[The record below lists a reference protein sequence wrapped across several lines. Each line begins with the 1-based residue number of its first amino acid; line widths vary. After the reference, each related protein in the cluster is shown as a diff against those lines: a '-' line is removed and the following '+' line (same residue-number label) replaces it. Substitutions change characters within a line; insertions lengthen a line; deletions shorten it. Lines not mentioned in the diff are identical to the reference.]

1 MLFEAFK
8 RQREERPF
16 SPAFLVT
23 SGDLALPIVWKQF
36 TDDIDV
42 VVHLIRTYA
51 PGAKFGILG
60 ENSYEWVV
68 AHAAILFSGAVAIPI
83 DPNLTPQEISERMK
97 FTGAVALV
105 HSSLY
110 EEKAREAGKL
120 TPGLI
125 VAGFGTIKTQRFVDK
140 IRGAFGLGDSIW
152 RKDHLELD
160 EDSTG
165 EPQTSM
171 IVFTSGTTSKPRG
184 AELTVKA
191 LESSCENWAAA
202 VPMNAGDRS
211 LMLLPLHHIFGIC
224 TTYLMLSHGVALGV
238 CPDFRRIY
246 DAFERFRVNY
256 AFLVP
261 ALAEI
266 LAQKIQQKGESA
278 EQALGQP
285 IDWILTGGAALQRRT
300 YEHLTALGVKTVT
313 GYGLTETCALYS
325 VTPVNGDPHVGAQ
338 GRVPAQKELETKVS
352 PGGELLIK
360 GPCVMK
366 GYYKQPEKTA
376 AVIDVDGWYHTG
388 DIGHIDEDGFVW
400 ITGRASRTI
409 ILSSGKKIAPEELEE
424 KLLVLP
430 GVREAV
436 VSGEG
441 ESRDIKAE
449 VYSTLSEE
457 FVRKVVGELNLTLPV
472 YKRIKTIVV
481 RKEPFPRTSS
491 GKIKTSTDEDVRC
504 PGQKATDGDVRCSS
518 CGG

>member
-8 RQREERPF
+8 KMREERPM
-16 SPAFLVT
+16 SAAFLVT
-23 SGDLALPIVWKQF
+23 SGDLALPITWRQF
-36 TDDIDV
+36 TDDIDI

-51 PGAKFGILG
+51 PGAKVGILG
-60 ENSYEWVV
+60 ENSYEWMV

-83 DPNLTPQEISERMK
+83 DMNLNPQEIAERMK

-110 EEKAREAGKL
+110 EDKAREAGRM
-120 TPGLI
+120 TPGLV
-125 VAGFGTIKTQRFVDK
+125 VAGFGTIKTERFLDK
-140 IRGAFGLGDSIW
+140 LRGAFGLGDSIW
-152 RKDHLELD
+152 RNDHLELD

-184 AELTVKA
+184 AELTLKS
-191 LESSCENWAAA
+191 LESSYMNWAAA
-202 VPMNAGDRS
+202 IPMAPGQRS
-211 LMLLPLHHIFGIC
+211 LMLLPLHHIFGVC
-224 TTYLMLSHGVALGV
+224 TTYLMLAHGVALGV

-246 DAFERFRVNY
+246 DACERFRVNF

-266 LAQKIQQKGESA
+266 LAQKIQQKGNSA
-278 EQALGQP
+278 EAALGKP
-285 IDWILTGGAALQRRT
+285 IDFILTGGAALPRRT
-300 YEHLTALGVKTVT
+300 YEHLTALGIKTIT

-325 VTPVNGDPHVGAQ
+325 VTPLAGDPHVGAQ
-338 GRVPAQKELETKVS
+338 GLVAQLKSVETKVS
-352 PGGELLIK
+352 ESGELLIR

-376 AVIDVDGWYHTG
+376 EVIDADGWYHTG
-388 DIGHIDEDGFVW
+388 DIGGIDADGFVW
-400 ITGRASRTI
+400 ISGRAKRTI

-424 KLLVLP
+424 KLLQLP
-430 GVREAV
+430 GVREAL

-441 ESRDIKAE
+441 ESREIKAE
-449 VYSTLSEE
+449 IYPSMSED
-457 FVRKVVGELNLTLPV
+457 FVRKAVSELNLTLPV
-472 YKRIKTIVV
+472 YKRIKTVVV

-491 GKIKTSTDEDVRC
+491 GKIKV
-504 PGQKATDGDVRCSS
+504 
-518 CGG
+518 